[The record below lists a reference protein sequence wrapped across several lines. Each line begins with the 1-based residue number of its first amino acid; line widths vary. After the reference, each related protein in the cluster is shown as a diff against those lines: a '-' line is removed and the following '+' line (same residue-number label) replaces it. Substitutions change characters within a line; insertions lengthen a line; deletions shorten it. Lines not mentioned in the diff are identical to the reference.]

1 MRGSVGTS
9 GLVFPSL
16 LGAKTLLPPPL
27 TAPPFLRKSGRR
39 MVSCLL
45 PLRSSPQSSPNPMQ
59 SFPALEV
66 LHLQSRPRCPSAPF
80 PSFPSP
86 RASGPGPQFLHP
98 FSLSIPAP
106 PSPTPPYLHSD
117 PPSAPRSQDPDPSL
131 APTLH
136 NSARLSPRGLRGRS
150 TKGGAAA
157 ARLRML
163 LPPPPLSP
171 PPSLLPPLPSTGPGA
186 LSQSMLVR
194 CPGVRI
200 SATDFFP
207 HPPTPS
213 FVPTRLELPLL
224 PRPPPLAPRDGH
236 ALSGGCCA
244 GAAGLLKGP
253 AAAIRHARLVPG
265 PSGTRVPADCPT
277 LGLTLIP

>member
-1 MRGSVGTS
+1 
-9 GLVFPSL
+9 
-16 LGAKTLLPPPL
+16 
-27 TAPPFLRKSGRR
+27 
-39 MVSCLL
+39 
-45 PLRSSPQSSPNPMQ
+45 MQ

-80 PSFPSP
+80 PSFPSL
-86 RASGPGPQFLHP
+86 RASGPGPQFLYP
-98 FSLSIPAP
+98 PSLSIPAP
-106 PSPTPPYLHSD
+106 PSPTPPHLHSD
-117 PPSAPRSQDPDPSL
+117 PPSAPRSQNPDPSL

-186 LSQSMLVR
+186 LSQSILVR

-253 AAAIRHARLVPG
+253 AAAIRHAPVLSLARLEQEFQVTVP
-265 PSGTRVPADCPT
+265 PRALHRFRRS
-277 LGLTLIP
+277 LL